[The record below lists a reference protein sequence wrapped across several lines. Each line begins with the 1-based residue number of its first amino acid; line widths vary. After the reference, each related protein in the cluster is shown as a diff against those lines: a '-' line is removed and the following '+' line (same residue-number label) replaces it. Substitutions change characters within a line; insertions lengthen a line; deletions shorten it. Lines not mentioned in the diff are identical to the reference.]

1 MNGKERRKSI
11 TSFAG
16 NILHEENIQF
26 LNRDDQRARSLARKK
41 TKKEKG

>member
-1 MNGKERRKSI
+1 MEKKDAKSI
-11 TSFAG
+11 TSCAG

-41 TKKEKG
+41 AKKEKG